1 MKKNIDIKKTI
12 QQIPVKELREFVE
25 VQTGKNQKFQAA
37 FLKHFEDF
45 FVEKESGDAYV
56 EQVQDAFWDATLEGD
71 WVNFSAQSRLSS
83 EIYDVVETARKF
95 IARGNPEP
103 AIEIGFTI
111 IENGIDL
118 INHNDDSCGYLGTIM
133 RLGLELL
140 HDVSKLELDDDCR
153 ELFQDYCEDCLK
165 KKILSGWDWDFDIY
179 ECLIAL
185 LQTPKEARKL
195 IKRIESDEYLAKDYN
210 AERRMKLILRLTEK
224 ADGKEA
230 AQRLMMNNLHIED
243 FRRQAITE
251 AVEAK
256 DFAKAYHLGEEGIA
270 LDLDHRPSRVSTW
283 NHCLLKV
290 AQAEH
295 NREKTI
301 DYARHLYIEP
311 YYEEGDFY
319 AILKKNVPKEQWEA
333 FVRKLA
339 DDVLKSRTPERYAK
353 ICSSEGW
360 HQELMDFVR
369 RQSRIGLLQEYEK
382 QLLPY
387 YRNEIIE
394 CYVHYIYRL
403 MEYSRGR
410 DTYREICNYLRRISN
425 YGAKNL
431 ATETATDLRTK
442 YRRCRALVD
451 ELDHISFDS

>member
-1 MKKNIDIKKTI
+1 MKKNIDIKKAI

-25 VQTGKNQKFQAA
+25 QQTGKNQKFQAA

-185 LQTPKEARKL
+185 LQTPKEA
-195 IKRIESDEYLAKDYN
+195 
-210 AERRMKLILRLTEK
+210 
-224 ADGKEA
+224 
-230 AQRLMMNNLHIED
+230 
-243 FRRQAITE
+243 ITE

-319 AILKKNVPKEQWEA
+319 AILKDNVPKEQWEP

-339 DDVLKSRTPERYAK
+339 DDVLKSSTPERYAE
-353 ICSSEGW
+353 ICSCEGW
-360 HQELMDFVR
+360 RQELMDFVR

-387 YRNEIIE
+387 HRNEIIE

-410 DTYREICNYLRRISN
+410 ETYREICNHLRHISS

-431 ATETATDLRTK
+431 ATEAATDLRTK

>member
-1 MKKNIDIKKTI
+1 MHTWN
-12 QQIPVKELREFVE
+12 R
-25 VQTGKNQKFQAA
+25 
-37 FLKHFEDF
+37 
-45 FVEKESGDAYV
+45 
-56 EQVQDAFWDATLEGD
+56 
-71 WVNFSAQSRLSS
+71 
-83 EIYDVVETARKF
+83 
-95 IARGNPEP
+95 
-103 AIEIGFTI
+103 
-111 IENGIDL
+111 
-118 INHNDDSCGYLGTIM
+118 
-133 RLGLELL
+133 
-140 HDVSKLELDDDCR
+140 CR
-153 ELFQDYCEDCLK
+153 M
-165 KKILSGWDWDFDIY
+165 LSGMRPLRAID

-210 AERRMKLILRLTEK
+210 TDRRMKLILQLTEK
-224 ADGKEA
+224 ADSKEA
-230 AQRLMMNNLHIED
+230 ARRLMMDNLQIED

-256 DFAKAYHLGEEGIA
+256 DFARAYHLGEEGIA
-270 LDLDHRPSRVSTW
+270 LDSDHQSRVSIW

-290 AQAEH
+290 AQAEK

-301 DYARHLYIEP
+301 DYARRLYIEP

-369 RQSRIGLLQEYEK
+369 KQSRIGLLQEYEK

-410 DTYREICNYLRRISN
+410 DTYREICNHLRHISS